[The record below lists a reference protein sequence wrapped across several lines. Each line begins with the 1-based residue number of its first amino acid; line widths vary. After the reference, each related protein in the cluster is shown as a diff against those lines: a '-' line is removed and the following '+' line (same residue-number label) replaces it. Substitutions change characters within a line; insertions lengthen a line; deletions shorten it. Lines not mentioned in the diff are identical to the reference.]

1 MIQWEVEAGGSKVLD
16 DPRLLKPRLH
26 ETLFPKAIISYLLVC
41 ESLTGYGTDF
51 CFDFFF
57 FFGQA
62 GDGLGPC
69 AF

>member
-41 ESLTGYGTDF
+41 ESLTDYGTDF
-51 CFDFFF
+51 CFDFFSF
-57 FFGQA
+57 LVRLGM
-62 GDGLGPC
+62 DSGPC